1 MFAKKKKIEKHV
13 YPICVVEL
21 YNFFFKL
28 VRKKNSK
35 KNMKKIFWLRILF
48 NIMSCFNNPQQILNQ
63 KKTKKS

>member
-1 MFAKKKKIEKHV
+1 MYIQYV
-13 YPICVVEL
+13 SQNYTI
-21 YNFFFKL
+21 FFKL

-63 KKTKKS
+63 KKT